1 MSQKEK
7 EIQAFMEKYDLTKE
21 EATQLWMEDNEEIEN
36 AEIEEM
42 TKKAKENIKRYEKNT
57 SKERKK
63 STRERKVDT
72 EKGTILGWF
81 KECLESKQIESNQEN
96 EVALHFQYNGNEY
109 SIKLTRHR
117 QK

>member
-7 EIQAFMEKYDLTKE
+7 EIQTFMEKYDLTKE
-21 EATQLWMEDNEEIEN
+21 EATQLWREDNEEIQN

-63 STRERKVDT
+63 TTRERKVDI

-81 KECLESKQIESNQEN
+81 KECLKDRQIESRQEN

-109 SIKLTRHR
+109 SIKLTKHR